1 MAALS
6 FGLAG
11 TCGAVGV
18 PFSDSNVPLALTMAV
33 VLPLASVVD
42 QAPFALTVIS
52 NPSGFFI
59 VHAPL
64 AETTMWV
71 PSGFFS
77 SHAPLFA
84 TVSSP
89 SDDEVED
96 SEELLSESDSPA
108 LPLALEEL
116 DEESALTVSPE
127 DAEADTFTSPPLPTF
142 TSGPT
147 DTLAP
152 AEADADEE
160 AEEAEELADDE
171 ADEEEE
177 ESDDDPEEF
186 TETHPLSASM
196 PATAKDT
203 KTGAFLEVIFI
214 GSSFLCDC

>member
-1 MAALS
+1 
-6 FGLAG
+6 
-11 TCGAVGV
+11 
-18 PFSDSNVPLALTMAV
+18 MAV

-52 NPSGFFI
+52 DPSGFFI

-64 AETTMWV
+64 AETMMWV

-84 TVSSP
+84 TASSP

-160 AEEAEELADDE
+160 AEELADDE

-186 TETHPLSASM
+186 TETHPLSARM
-196 PATAKDT
+196 PATARDT
-203 KTGAFLEVIFI
+203 KTGAFWTEIFTVF
-214 GSSFLCDC
+214 SLFLFDS

>member
-1 MAALS
+1 MEEPLSAA
-6 FGLAG
+6 
-11 TCGAVGV
+11 
-18 PFSDSNVPLALTMAV
+18 
-33 VLPLASVVD
+33 
-42 QAPFALTVIS
+42 
-52 NPSGFFI
+52 
-59 VHAPL
+59 
-64 AETTMWV
+64 AE
-71 PSGFFS
+71 
-77 SHAPLFA
+77 
-84 TVSSP
+84 
-89 SDDEVED
+89 
-96 SEELLSESDSPA
+96 DSPA
-108 LPLALEEL
+108 LPLALAEL